1 MVPVYIYYVSLQAL
15 GPDSASV
22 FLASRP
28 GVAGGSWRSSYFC
41 FERTKIS
48 SIRRHFYVQRCTK
61 QRKEEDYF
69 DDPPAWKKISSPIKI
84 TSVSFQSKAVLKL
97 YDFWHPYTIYMYV
110 VYVHGIC
117 TQEFQSFTR
126 VLAQVSLIFIRS
138 IKKKKFPTFFRL

>member
-48 SIRRHFYVQRCTK
+48 SIRHFYVHAALYK
-61 QRKEEDYF
+61 AKEGGG
-69 DDPPAWKKISSPIKI
+69 
-84 TSVSFQSKAVLKL
+84 LL
-97 YDFWHPYTIYMYV
+97 
-110 VYVHGIC
+110 
-117 TQEFQSFTR
+117 R
-126 VLAQVSLIFIRS
+126 RS
-138 IKKKKFPTFFRL
+138 ARMEKNFLPH